1 MDDVES
7 NKIKK
12 YKAIDFFC
20 GGGGMTCGLR
30 QAGIEYDCFDDI
42 EESPEWS
49 FEDFRSVEQWTHGY
63 HRYPAK
69 FLPNVVKKLIDDFAL
84 KDAIIADPFA
94 GCGTTLVEAKAHGYE
109 SLGVDINPV
118 ATLITNVKTTP
129 IAPELLDEYYS
140 LLAKRFDL
148 YQEDDFI
155 DLKKHERIDYWFRP
169 QEKYQIAFLYQEILR
184 IDNNQIK
191 NFFLVSLSHIL
202 KNCSRW
208 LQSSTKPQIDKEKKI
223 ALPFEAFEKHTMK
236 MMQKNK
242 EFFLYLQSN
251 DRLNKLCEIKLGD
264 ARNTGWADSSIGT
277 IITSPPYVTSYEYAD
292 IHQLTGYWFDYF
304 SDLKDFRQKFIGT
317 SFSTKQ
323 KQDVHSFLGQKI
335 VDELEKKSPKIAKDV
350 ANYFNDMDLVAK
362 EMFRVLHPNGI
373 VCVVIGNTRVKDI
386 DIKSAEVFWDLLRH
400 AGFKKNKV
408 IKRSI
413 PHKLMPT
420 IRNTKNG
427 KFTKV
432 TDPDSKKV
440 YPNEY
445 IIIVTK

>member
-1 MDDVES
+1 MRYTNFDNIQVDTEWGFES
-7 NKIKK
+7 I
-12 YKAIDFFC
+12 
-20 GGGGMTCGLR
+20 
-30 QAGIEYDCFDDI
+30 
-42 EESPEWS
+42 
-49 FEDFRSVEQWTHGY
+49 RSVEQGTHGY

-109 SLGVDINPV
+109 SRGVDINPV
-118 ATLITNVKTTP
+118 ATLITSVKTTP
-129 IAPELLDEYYS
+129 IVPELLNEYY
-140 LLAKRFDL
+140 LLLTERFVL
-148 YQEDDFI
+148 YREDDFI
-155 DLKKHERIDYWFRP
+155 DIKKHERIDYWFRP
-169 QEKYQIAFLYQEILR
+169 QEKRQIAFLYQEILR
-184 IDNNQIK
+184 LDNDQIK

-202 KNCSRW
+202 KSCSRW
-208 LQSSTKPQIDKEKKI
+208 LQSSTKPQIDKDKKI
-223 ALPFEAFEKHTMK
+223 SMPFETFEKHTTM
-236 MMQKNK
+236 MMQKNE
-242 EFFLYLQSN
+242 EFFLHLQTN
-251 DRLNKLCEIKLGD
+251 DRLDKLCEIKLGD
-264 ARNTGWADSSIGT
+264 ARNTGWADNSIGT

-304 SDLKDFRQKFIGT
+304 SDLKDFRQQFIGT
-317 SFSTKQ
+317 SYSTKE

-335 VDELEKKSPKIAKDV
+335 VDELEKKSSKIAKNV
-350 ANYFNDMDLVAK
+350 AIYFNDMDLVAQ
-362 EMFRVLHPNGI
+362 EMFRVLHPKGI
-373 VCVVIGNTRVKDI
+373 ACVVIGNTKVKGI
-386 DIKSAEVFWDLLRH
+386 DIKSAEVFWDLLRR
-400 AGFKKNKV
+400 AGFKKKRV

-445 IIIVTK
+445 IIIVKK